1 MLAQPHPG
9 NPEVF
14 DVNQIDLRLIVSFP
28 PTRQLPIGNF
38 CSASG
43 LALSDAPK
51 SRKTSSGALGFHR
64 VGRRTAGRVGDVFV
78 LADPYR
84 FRPHPNYGVGIGGI
98 TAPRLCL
105 RHAADRLDRKQ
116 DRP

>member
-9 NPEVF
+9 DPVVF
-14 DVNQIDLRLIVSFP
+14 DVNQIDLRLIVSFL

-43 LALSDAPK
+43 SALSDAHRTAGRP
-51 SRKTSSGALGFHR
+51 RRGALGFHR
-64 VGRRTAGRVGDVFV
+64 VGRGMAGRVGDVFV

-98 TAPRLCL
+98 APRL
-105 RHAADRLDRKQ
+105 
-116 DRP
+116 